1 MPQVNALHIKGVTFM
16 SVGDSKNWVPMDG
29 PEEFGG
35 SDSGVWPKE
44 LILHSLAGCTGS
56 DVASILSKMRV
67 PFTRFKVVV
76 SADLAE
82 EHPKVFT
89 KIEIVYKFWGEN
101 LDTSKLEKAIDLSEN
116 TYCAVTAM
124 LRKSM
129 PITTN
134 YQVNPTD

>member
-35 SDSGVWPKE
+35 SDSGVGPKE
-44 LILHSLAGCTGS
+44 LILHALAGCTGS
-56 DVASILSKMRV
+56 DVASILTKMRV
-67 PFTRFKVVV
+67 PFTKFEVKVH
-76 SADLAE
+76 ADMAD

-89 KIEIVYKFWGEN
+89 KMEIVYKFWGEN
-101 LDTSKLEKAIDLSEN
+101 LDITKLERAIDLSEN
-116 TYCAVTAM
+116 SYCAVTAM

-129 PITTN
+129 PITTS